1 MGSLKKIM
9 MNNLMKKIVI
19 QFVLLSTASLNPVQ
33 HFEETHLSRSVASV
47 SKSIFKTLIEDE
59 SEETNVVISPTS
71 IHLALSIL
79 YHGSS
84 GSTKDALKSF
94 LNYAYIEEQYIQE
107 ATQKLLMSY
116 GRQIKEL
123 NETIEVA
130 NVLFADKDV
139 KIKEDYQKVLQ
150 TYLFSEVRQVDYSEP
165 IKSAEDIN
173 SWVQNKT
180 RDLITD
186 FISPDLITEESKLL
200 LLNAIYFKA
209 DWMNYFDKLDTVSR
223 AFTVREGVIK
233 NVDIM
238 AQTNVFPYKYNYDFD
253 SQIISLPYQ
262 DENFSM
268 LVILPF
274 EEGNDKVNE
283 VIEKVLEEDLNTILR
298 GMEETD
304 VEIYLPK
311 FKLGYKS
318 QLVKALQKNNLT
330 NLFLNGNFSRISDE
344 DLEVSDVVHETKIE
358 VTEEGSEAAGVT
370 GVLLG
375 VRSGPPANVEQ
386 MIVNRPFVFVI
397 HDKKNNIPLFI
408 GKIASPTE
416 SIVNIADNSIEE
428 KPQSP
433 VTTFSDGFPSVIASA
448 ERKEESSPANP
459 IGVRREDILKLT
471 EGLDPEDKAHFL
483 NNPQEILL
491 EADGLH
497 VNCTLVNL
505 NEMINSKKVMFPC
518 GGRDTQPI
526 EDYKKLHGDPSTY
539 GVNGEQAALQSNAG
553 I

>member
-386 MIVNRPFVFVI
+386 MIVNRPFVFVV
-397 HDKKNNIPLFI
+397 HDKKNNLPLFI

-416 SIVNIADNSIEE
+416 SVENIADNSIEE
-428 KPQSP
+428 KAQGPIIEPYRDLPIIS
-433 VTTFSDGFPSVIASA
+433 T
-448 ERKEESSPANP
+448 EKEEENSSANP
-459 IGVRREDILKLT
+459 IGIRREDVLKLL
-471 EGLDPEDKAHFL
+471 EGQDPEQKNYYL
-483 NNPQEILL
+483 NNPQAIP
-491 EADGLH
+491 EALGLR

-505 NEMINSKKVMFPC
+505 QEMINSKNVMFPC

-526 EDYKKLHGDPSTY
+526 EDYKKLHGDPSAL
-539 GVNGEQAALQSNAG
+539 GVNGEQAALQIKEG

>member
-1 MGSLKKIM
+1 
-9 MNNLMKKIVI
+9 MKKILI
-19 QFVLLSTASLNPVQ
+19 QAVLLSSASLNPVPPL
-33 HFEETHLSRSVASV
+33 EETHLSRSVGSV
-47 SKSIFKTLIEDE
+47 SKSIFKTLIEAE
-59 SEETNVVISPTS
+59 SEEANVVISPTS

-94 LNYAYIEEQYIQE
+94 LNYDGVEEQYIQK
-107 ATQKLLMSY
+107 ATRKLLQSY
-116 GRQIKEL
+116 GRRIKEL
-123 NETIEVA
+123 DESIEVA
-130 NVLFADKDV
+130 NVLFADNDL

-165 IKSAEDIN
+165 IKSAENIN

-223 AFTVREGVIK
+223 KFTVNEGVIK

-238 AQTNVFPYKYNYDFD
+238 TQTNVFLYKYNYDFD
-253 SQIISLPYQ
+253 SQILSLPYQ

-318 QLVKALQKNNLT
+318 QLVNALQKNNLT

-358 VTEEGSEAAGVT
+358 VNEEGAEAAGVT

-397 HDKKNNIPLFI
+397 HDKENNLPLFI
-408 GKIASPTE
+408 GKIVSPTE
-416 SIVNIADNSIEE
+416 SVENVADNSIDGKAQNPLIETYRDDIFQTSTEREE
-428 KPQSP
+428 
-433 VTTFSDGFPSVIASA
+433 
-448 ERKEESSPANP
+448 ENSSANP
-459 IGVRREDILKLT
+459 IGIRREDVLKLL
-471 EGLDPEDKAHFL
+471 EGQDPEQKNYYL
-483 NNPQEILL
+483 NNPQAIP
-491 EADGLH
+491 EALGLR

-505 NEMINSKKVMFPC
+505 QEMINSKNVMFPC
-518 GGRDTQPI
+518 DGRDTQPI
-526 EDYKKLHGDPSTY
+526 EDYKKLHGDPSAL
-539 GVNGEQAALQSNAG
+539 GINGEQAALQIKG
-553 I
+553 GV

>member
-1 MGSLKKIM
+1 MMKNILKTILIQTVLFSSASLK
-9 MNNLMKKIVI
+9 
-19 QFVLLSTASLNPVQ
+19 SL
-33 HFEETHLSRSVASV
+33 EESHLTRSVGSV
-47 SKSIFKTLIEDE
+47 SRAIFQTLVEGE
-59 SEETNVVISPTS
+59 SEEANVVISPTS
-71 IHLALSIL
+71 IHLALSLL

-84 GSTKDALKSF
+84 GSTKDDLKSF
-94 LNYAYIEEQYIQE
+94 LNYNYIEEQYIQE
-107 ATQKLLMSY
+107 ATRKLLKSY
-116 GRQIKEL
+116 GRRIKEL

-130 NVLFADKDV
+130 NVVFADKDV
-139 KIKEDYQKVLQ
+139 KIKEDYQQILK
-150 TYLFSEVRQVDYSEP
+150 TSLFSEVRQVDYSEP

-173 SWVQNKT
+173 RWVQDKT

-209 DWMNYFDKLDTVSR
+209 DWMNYFDKLDTLSR
-223 AFTVREGVIK
+223 PFTVKEGVTK

-238 AQTNVFPYKYNYDFD
+238 SQTNIFLYKYNYDFD
-253 SQIISLPYQ
+253 SQMVSLPYE

-274 EEGNDKVNE
+274 EKGNDKVNE

-304 VEIYLPK
+304 VELYLPK

-318 QLVKALQKNNLT
+318 QLVNAFQKNNLT

-344 DLEVSDVVHETKIE
+344 DLEVSDIVHETKIE

-370 GVLLG
+370 GILLG

-386 MIVNRPFVFVI
+386 MIVDRPFVFVI
-397 HDKKNNIPLFI
+397 HDKQNNLPLFI

-416 SIVNIADNSIEE
+416 SVVNIADNSIEG
-428 KPQSP
+428 KDQSLISTYTDNDIP
-433 VTTFSDGFPSVIASA
+433 IHSA
-448 ERKEESSPANP
+448 ERKEENPSGNP
-459 IGVRREDILKLT
+459 IQVRREDVLELL
-471 EGLDPEDKAHFL
+471 EGLDPEEKAHYL
-483 NNPQEILL
+483 NNPQEIPAEKL
-491 EADGLH
+491 GLQ

-505 NEMINSKKVMFPC
+505 QEMINSKNVMFPC
-518 GGRDTQPI
+518 DGRDTQPI
-526 EDYKKLHGDPSTY
+526 EDYKKEHGDPSSL
-539 GVNGEQAALQSNAG
+539 GVNGEQAALQAKAG
-553 I
+553 V

>member
-1 MGSLKKIM
+1 MKDLLKKI
-9 MNNLMKKIVI
+9 LI
-19 QFVLLSTASLNPVQ
+19 QTVLFSSAS
-33 HFEETHLSRSVASV
+33 FRSVQESHFQRSVGSV
-47 SKSIFKTLIEDE
+47 SKSLFKTLVEDS

-71 IHLALSIL
+71 IHLALSLL
-79 YHGSS
+79 YHGSE
-84 GSTKDALKSF
+84 GDTKDDLKSF
-94 LNYAYIEEQYIQE
+94 LNYDFIEEQYIQE
-107 ATQKLLMSY
+107 ATQKLLRSY

-123 NETIEVA
+123 NEDIEVA
-130 NVLFADKDV
+130 NVLFADKDA
-139 KIKEDYQKVLQ
+139 KIKESYQEVLQ

-173 SWVQNKT
+173 RWVQNKT
-180 RDLITD
+180 RNLITD
-186 FISPDLITEESKLL
+186 FISPDLFTEESKLL

-209 DWMNYFDKLDTVSR
+209 DWMNYFDKLDTLSR
-223 AFTVREGVIK
+223 PFTVKDGVTK

-238 AQTNVFPYKYNYDFD
+238 SQTNNFLYKHSYDFD

-262 DENFSM
+262 DDNFSM
-268 LVILPF
+268 IVILPLE
-274 EEGNDKVNE
+274 EEGRNVKINDVIDKV
-283 VIEKVLEEDLNTILR
+283 LDEDLNSIIR

-304 VEIYLPK
+304 VEIFLPK
-311 FKLGYKS
+311 FNLGYKT
-318 QLVKALQKNNLT
+318 QLINALQKNNLT
-330 NLFLNGNFSRISDE
+330 SVFLNGNFSRISDE
-344 DLEVSDVVHETKIE
+344 DLEVSDIIHETKIE

-375 VRSGPPANVEQ
+375 VRSGPPANVQQ
-386 MIVNRPFVFVI
+386 MIVTRPFVFVI

-416 SIVNIADNSIEE
+416 SIVNVADNSIEE

-433 VTTFSDGFPSVIASA
+433 VTTFSDGFPSIIASA
-448 ERKEESSPANP
+448 ERKEDSFSANP
-459 IGVRREDILKLT
+459 IGIRREDILKYT
-471 EGLDPEDKAHFL
+471 EGLDPEQKAHFL
-483 NNPQEILL
+483 NNPQDIPL
-491 EADGLH
+491 EVDGLQ

-539 GVNGEQAALQSNAG
+539 GVNGEQAALQSEAG

>member
-1 MGSLKKIM
+1 M
-9 MNNLMKKIVI
+9 MNNHMKKILI
-19 QFVLLSTASLNPVQ
+19 QTLLFSSASLNPLQ
-33 HFEETHLSRSVASV
+33 NLEETHLSRSVASV
-47 SKSIFKTLIEDE
+47 SKFIFKTLVEAE
-59 SEETNVVISPTS
+59 SEEANVVISPTS

-94 LNYAYIEEQYIQE
+94 LNYDYIEEQYIQR
-107 ATQKLLMSY
+107 ATRKLLQSY
-116 GRQIKEL
+116 GRRIKEL
-123 NETIEVA
+123 DESIEVA
-130 NVLFADKDV
+130 NVLFADEDV
-139 KIKEDYQKVLQ
+139 KIKESYQKALQ
-150 TYLFSEVRQVDYSEP
+150 TYLFSEVRQVNYSEP

-180 RDLITD
+180 KDLIRD
-186 FISPDLITEESKLL
+186 FISPDLITEETKLL

-209 DWMNYFDKLDTVSR
+209 DWMNYFDKLDTLSR
-223 AFTVREGVIK
+223 SFTVKEGVSK

-238 AQTNVFPYKYNYDFD
+238 AQTNVFLYKYNYDFD

-274 EEGNDKVNE
+274 EEGNDKVNK

-318 QLVKALQKNNLT
+318 QLVNALQKNNLT
-330 NLFLNGNFSRISDE
+330 NLFLDGNFSRISEE
-344 DLEVSDVVHETKIE
+344 DLEVSDIVHETKIE
-358 VTEEGSEAAGVT
+358 VNEEGSEAAGVT

-386 MIVNRPFVFVI
+386 MIVNRTFVFVI
-397 HDKKNNIPLFI
+397 HDKENNLPLFI

-416 SIVNIADNSIEE
+416 SVENIADNSIEE
-428 KPQSP
+428 KAPSP
-433 VTTFSDGFPSVIASA
+433 IETYREEFPIIST
-448 ERKEESSPANP
+448 EREEENSSANP
-459 IGVRREDILKLT
+459 IGIRREDVVKLL
-471 EGLDPEDKAHFL
+471 EGQDPEQKNYYL
-483 NNPQEILL
+483 NNPQAIP
-491 EADGLH
+491 EALGLR

-505 NEMINSKKVMFPC
+505 QEMINSKKVMFPC
-518 GGRDTQPI
+518 DGKDTQPI
-526 EDYKKLHGDPSTY
+526 EDYKKLHGDPSAL
-539 GVNGEQAALQSNAG
+539 GVNGEQAALQEG

>member
-1 MGSLKKIM
+1 M
-9 MNNLMKKIVI
+9 MNNHMKKILI
-19 QFVLLSTASLNPVQ
+19 QTLLFSSASLNPLQ
-33 HFEETHLSRSVASV
+33 NLEETHLSRSVASV
-47 SKSIFKTLIEDE
+47 SKSIFKTLVEAE
-59 SEETNVVISPTS
+59 SEEANVVISPTS

-94 LNYAYIEEQYIQE
+94 LNYDYIEEQYIQR
-107 ATQKLLMSY
+107 ATRKLLQSY
-116 GRQIKEL
+116 GRRIKEL
-123 NETIEVA
+123 DESIEVA
-130 NVLFADKDV
+130 NVLFADEDV
-139 KIKEDYQKVLQ
+139 KIKESYQKALQ
-150 TYLFSEVRQVDYSEP
+150 TYLFSEVRQVNYSEP

-180 RDLITD
+180 KDLIRD
-186 FISPDLITEESKLL
+186 FISPDLITEETKLL

-209 DWMNYFDKLDTVSR
+209 DWMNYFDKLDTLSR
-223 AFTVREGVIK
+223 SFTVKEGVSK

-238 AQTNVFPYKYNYDFD
+238 AQTNVFLYKYNYDFD

-274 EEGNDKVNE
+274 EEGNDKVNK

-318 QLVKALQKNNLT
+318 QLVNALQKNNLT
-330 NLFLNGNFSRISDE
+330 NLFLDGNFSRISEE
-344 DLEVSDVVHETKIE
+344 DLEVSDIVHETKIE
-358 VTEEGSEAAGVT
+358 VNEEGSEAAGVT

-386 MIVNRPFVFVI
+386 MIVNRTFVFVI
-397 HDKKNNIPLFI
+397 HDKENNLPLFI

-416 SIVNIADNSIEE
+416 SVENIADNSIEE
-428 KPQSP
+428 KAPSP
-433 VTTFSDGFPSVIASA
+433 IETYREEFPIIST
-448 ERKEESSPANP
+448 EREEENSSANP
-459 IGVRREDILKLT
+459 IGIRREDVVKLL
-471 EGLDPEDKAHFL
+471 EGQDPEQKNYYL
-483 NNPQEILL
+483 NNPQAIP
-491 EADGLH
+491 EALGLR

-505 NEMINSKKVMFPC
+505 QEMINSKKVMFPC
-518 GGRDTQPI
+518 DGKDTQPI
-526 EDYKKLHGDPSTY
+526 EDYKKLHGDPSAL
-539 GVNGEQAALQSNAG
+539 GVNGEQAALQEG